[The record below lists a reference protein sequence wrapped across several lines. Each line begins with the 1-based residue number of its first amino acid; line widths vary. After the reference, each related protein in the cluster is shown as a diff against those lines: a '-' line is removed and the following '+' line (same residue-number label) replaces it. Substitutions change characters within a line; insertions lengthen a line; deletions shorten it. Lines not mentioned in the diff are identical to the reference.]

1 MATKMKSDTQL
12 SFDDADRRILAA
24 LQRDSTL
31 SVQALAEIAQMS
43 PSPCWRRVKALRE
56 AGVIRAEVALLD
68 RRRVGMPVLAY
79 IHLSLIDKKLENPW
93 RKHGNIPL

>member
-56 AGVIRAEVALLD
+56 AGV
-68 RRRVGMPVLAY
+68 G
-79 IHLSLIDKKLENPW
+79 LIGAAGIAHTVK
-93 RKHGNIPL
+93 RGGVR